1 MDTKEG
7 LCRLL
12 INTGGVNTYL
22 TCNDNAVLLELAER
36 LRRKYGQKANV
47 TVVEEDDEE
56 VSPPSDLRNTDLR
69 NTLKRKPFKA
79 NFKQPITM
87 VSNLAHLLALISC
100 GLSVSADYK
109 LEIDKGRETTVNNLK
124 S

>member
-12 INTGGVNTYL
+12 INTGVVNTYL

-36 LRRKYGQKANV
+36 LRRKYGQKTNV

-56 VSPPSDLRNTDLR
+56 VSPPSDLRNT
-69 NTLKRKPFKA
+69 LKRKPFEA

-87 VSNLAHLLALISC
+87 VSNFWLIC
-100 GLSVSADYK
+100 W
-109 LEIDKGRETTVNNLK
+109 R
-124 S
+124 

>member
-12 INTGGVNTYL
+12 INTGVVNTYL

-47 TVVEEDDEE
+47 AVVEEDDEE

-87 VSNLAHLLALISC
+87 VSNFWLIC
-100 GLSVSADYK
+100 W
-109 LEIDKGRETTVNNLK
+109 R
-124 S
+124 

>member
-12 INTGGVNTYL
+12 INTGVVNTYL

-69 NTLKRKPFKA
+69 NTDLRNTLKRKPFKA

-87 VSNLAHLLALISC
+87 VSSFWLIC
-100 GLSVSADYK
+100 W
-109 LEIDKGRETTVNNLK
+109 R
-124 S
+124 